1 MLPLNPCLSF
11 IPSPL
16 LSASH
21 ASSKQQAGG
30 QRPFLA
36 ESPRLFFPALF
47 PHLGHASHFGSSA
60 PAVVPVP
67 CCLLQVLSL
76 SAVLGLPGTGAVLFL
91 SVLPV

>member
-1 MLPLNPCLSF
+1 MLPLNRCLSF

-16 LSASH
+16 LSASN

-30 QRPFLA
+30 QHPFLA
-36 ESPRLFFPALF
+36 DSLRLFFPALF
-47 PHLGHASHFGSSA
+47 SHLGHASHFVSSV
-60 PAVVPVP
+60 PVVVPVP

-76 SAVLGLPGTGAVLFL
+76 SAVLGLPGTGAVLFM